1 MIDKVCDLNKCTGC
15 FACANACPIGAIQML
30 PGKVG
35 HLFPTILDKCIECNK
50 CIKTCPVNNPV
61 ELQKPIKT
69 LAFWIKDDEEHQ
81 TSTSGGAAA
90 CFTNYILEEGGT
102 VYGCASLPH
111 GVIEHIRID
120 KKEDAFKLKGSKY
133 VHSHINKTYQLIKAD
148 LKSGKKVL
156 FIGLPCQV
164 AGLKRYIGKENANL
178 FAIDLICHG
187 VPSQQVLFEYIESL
201 GIKRDEV
208 SVVAFREAKG
218 SYLTIK
224 SSGRSVYHK
233 NECKDLYYMAFN
245 DNLCFRDS
253 CFTCRY
259 SAPERVGDLTIG
271 DFWGLGKQEPFNHT
285 PHGHVSV
292 VLVNNS
298 KGELL
303 MKSCS
308 DKYEAV
314 ERSLDEAVAGNHNL
328 KSPSVAP
335 NAEKFNFLY
344 GKVSIQR
351 ALKKCL
357 LKRRMKA
364 PILPIVQ
371 WILSKI

>member
-15 FACANACPIGAIQML
+15 FACANACPVGAIQML
-30 PGKVG
+30 PGKIG

-102 VYGCASLPH
+102 VYGCASLSH

-133 VHSHINKTYQLIKAD
+133 VHSHINNTYQLIKAD

-224 SSGRSVYHK
+224 SSGRSVYYK

-271 DFWGLGKQEPFNHT
+271 DFWGLGKQEPFNYT

-335 NAEKFNFLY
+335 NAEKFHFLY

-357 LKRRMKA
+357 WKRRMKA

-371 WILSKI
+371 WVLSKI

>member
-15 FACANACPIGAIQML
+15 FACANACPVGAIQML
-30 PGKVG
+30 PGKIG

-133 VHSHINKTYQLIKAD
+133 VHSHINNTYQLIKAD

-224 SSGRSVYHK
+224 SSGRSVYYK

-271 DFWGLGKQEPFNHT
+271 DFWGLGKQEPFNYT

-335 NAEKFNFLY
+335 NAEKFHFLY

-357 LKRRMKA
+357 WKRRMKA

>member
-15 FACANACPIGAIQML
+15 FACANACPVGAIQML
-30 PGKVG
+30 PGKIG

-102 VYGCASLPH
+102 VYGCASLSH

-133 VHSHINKTYQLIKAD
+133 VHSHINNTYQLIKAD

-187 VPSQQVLFEYIESL
+187 VPSQQVLFEYIESV

-224 SSGRSVYHK
+224 SSGRSVYYK

-271 DFWGLGKQEPFNHT
+271 DFWGLGKQEPFNYT

-335 NAEKFNFLY
+335 NAEKFHFLY

-357 LKRRMKA
+357 WKRRMKA

-371 WILSKI
+371 WVLSKI